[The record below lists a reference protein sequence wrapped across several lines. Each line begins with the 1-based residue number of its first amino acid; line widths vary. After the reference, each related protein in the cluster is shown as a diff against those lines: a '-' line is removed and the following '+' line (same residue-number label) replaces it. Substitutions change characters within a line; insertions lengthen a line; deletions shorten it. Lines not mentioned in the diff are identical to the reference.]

1 MKRILAMVFALVLLL
16 PSLAFADV
24 IVEPDN
30 SFYRTHKEECQH
42 REGRTYLADGPDGS
56 LNLYTAPGGTVSE
69 TLQNGAAFYCQWT
82 YTDKQG
88 IVWGFSEGHGAW
100 VPLGYT
106 MVQYDHIAF
115 REEHADKIT
124 TPTNTMTMECKSVY
138 LYEYPGAPNPLQMGN
153 LDLTAEQ
160 LYTDEQ
166 GRQWGYVSYVYGIRN
181 KWFCLD
187 DPANDQLSG
196 EKKAAV
202 PSGYEAPEELPT
214 VSNRGVIAAV
224 VGGVA
229 LVTLAVVLLLFRR
242 KKAA

>member
-1 MKRILAMVFALVLLL
+1 MNRGDERLSRVLDLVGGEKSPDYARFLALCTA
-16 PSLAFADV
+16 SLKP
-24 IVEPDN
+24 IP
-30 SFYRTHKEECQH
+30 
-42 REGRTYLADGPDGS
+42 
-56 LNLYTAPGGTVSE
+56 
-69 TLQNGAAFYCQWT
+69 

-88 IVWGFSEGHGAW
+88 IVWGFSERHGAW
-100 VPLGYT
+100 APLGYT

-153 LDLTAEQ
+153 LDLTTEQ

-202 PSGYEAPEELPT
+202 PSGYETPEELPT

-229 LVTLAVVLLLFRR
+229 LVTLAVALLLFRR